1 MNDLNLL
8 WSCIM
13 NDLNPQWS
21 PPEKFEFEVDEW
33 ENQFLITQVYDYN
46 RLSKDDLI
54 GCGGYSTRAT
64 SNAILL

>member
-54 GCGGYSTRAT
+54 DGVPPAAYVLQG
-64 SNAILL
+64 